1 MNKSSLST
9 EQREGFSRQR
19 EQLCKDSKARAIEA
33 NLNKADQCLELGTF
47 TVKDVGLI
55 SGPGVKIRQ
64 AAQLSQKIN
73 KTFKNPKQ
81 TKKKKQN
88 KPGAWGA
95 GE

>member
-1 MNKSSLST
+1 
-9 EQREGFSRQR
+9 
-19 EQLCKDSKARAIEA
+19 
-33 NLNKADQCLELGTF
+33 
-47 TVKDVGLI
+47 VGLI